1 MYKEDMD
8 VTFFADV
15 WKTPNIIVHSKTENA
30 KNIA

>member
-1 MYKEDMD
+1 MYKEDLN

-15 WKTPNIIVHSKTENA
+15 WKPLNIIVYSKTENA